1 MILVNR
7 PEPGPARRKR
17 GTFDEEVRIRSLVA
31 GLRMN

>member
-1 MILVNR
+1 LSTDLS
-7 PEPGPARRKR
+7 PARRKR